1 MNFLLLMKVNRLV
14 KHPPTAPAPQLFGH
28 SGGGHISSGS
38 THRTGTL
45 ISGPGGPWLDKRT
58 PRSDVSS

>member
-28 SGGGHISSGS
+28 SGGGHISGS

-45 ISGPGGPWLDKRT
+45 ICGLGGPWLDKRT
-58 PRSDVSS
+58 PPVYVSS